1 MTSTLEGSTGPH
13 EDEWDFYTN
22 PPLDDEDPPRP
33 VEVETLRSFVE
44 RYGSPNAIPASDAA
58 RRLMSLCDEDAV
70 PPPIDPNVVV
80 DKGQRIGYFLWEVG
94 LEMPQ
99 YQPAILELVE
109 AVQALPDLERTE
121 QQVKEWRFKEKV
133 KRWRDMEAFWEIW
146 DEGYER
152 CCENRYPSSL
162 DGEDP
167 RGLVNA
173 NAFKAHCLARNRL
186 DPSRLRD
193 VGAAFWLITTTLEQ
207 DPWNHAPKT
216 RNHETHRT
224 MLNTNIHALVPFF
237 EIAGDVIYSFVD
249 KKDLS
254 WSDNLKYLDANL
266 WKGEIKFTKSRW
278 DFWKDRLQWVFE
290 QGELKQRTRDEA
302 RLLAETM
309 KTIEES
315 GTSGDST

>member
-1 MTSTLEGSTGPH
+1 MISTLEGSASPH

-22 PPLDDEDPPRP
+22 PPPDDEDPPRP

-44 RYGSPNAIPASDAA
+44 RYGTPQAIPASDAA

-70 PPPIDPNVVV
+70 PPPADPNVVV

-99 YQPAILELVE
+99 YQAAILELVD

-133 KRWRDMEAFWEIW
+133 KRWRNMEAFWEIW
-146 DEGYER
+146 DEGYAR
-152 CCENRYPSSL
+152 FCENRYPSSL
-162 DGEDP
+162 EGEGP

-173 NAFKAHCLARNRL
+173 NSFKAHYLARNRL

-193 VGAAFWLITTTLEQ
+193 VGAAFWLIMITLEQ
-207 DPWNHAPKT
+207 DPWNHAPQN
-216 RNHETHRT
+216 RNHETNIT
-224 MLNTNIHALVPFF
+224 MLN
-237 EIAGDVIYSFVD
+237 IAGDVIYSFVD

-254 WSDNLKYLDANL
+254 WSDTLKYPGANL
-266 WKGEIKFTKSRW
+266 WKGDSKFTKSRW
-278 DFWKDRLQWVFE
+278 DFWKDRLQWVSE
-290 QGELKQRTRDEA
+290 QSELKLRTRDEA
-302 RLLAETM
+302 SLLAETM

-315 GTSGDST
+315 GTSSDST